1 MNFLEKIVA
10 SSKLSM
16 FQFLGIL
23 TLIQFWWIA
32 IWGLAYIGIEAIAGN
47 SKLNHVLIYL
57 GFMLAV
63 ILVFQYQ
70 PRLVEKL

>member
-1 MNFLEKIVA
+1 MNFLEKILV
-10 SSKLSM
+10 SSKANM

-32 IWGLAYIGIEAIAGN
+32 IWGLAYLGIEAVAGN
-47 SKLNHVLIYL
+47 SKINQVLIYL
-57 GFMLAV
+57 AFMLVV

>member
-1 MNFLEKIVA
+1 
-10 SSKLSM
+10 M

-32 IWGLAYIGIEAIAGN
+32 IWGLAYLGIDAIAGN
-47 SKLNHVLIYL
+47 SKINQVLIYL
-57 GFMLAV
+57 AFMLVV